1 MSKGG
6 YDKFFKEA
14 QKASGLSKAP
24 TKSVRSAQQQAAA
37 AAAGSRFTLK
47 KPAKQDT
54 PEDRI
59 RAELALR
66 MKNKK
71 IASRKKKAKFPV
83 FAAICAVFALCASL
97 VGFFQA
103 DLAEE
108 YAQKFLSRFEIGV
121 FGNAQA
127 SEKAKGGEKSA
138 APKSAEPAKAADTH
152 EPVKHAE
159 GGAQAKWSAE
169 DVSFF
174 GKLNER
180 KKELDLKESEL
191 AKLEEELLKRKQELD
206 EKLKQ
211 LETMRADISKTL
223 KVRVASDHEK
233 VDKLVAVYSTMK
245 PAQASKIIETLDEDL
260 AVEILDNMKK
270 KSAAEI
276 LNMMDAKK
284 ARKLS
289 ELLTGYERSTAS
301 TQKADEKEK
310 EE

>member
-1 MSKGG
+1 MSQRGG
-6 YDKFFKEA
+6 YDQFFKQA

-24 TKSVRSAQQQAAA
+24 THSVRSAQKAGQKAAV
-37 AAAGSRFTLK
+37 K
-47 KPAKQDT
+47 KSGRVET

-66 MKNKK
+66 MKKK
-71 IASRKKKAKFPV
+71 KSSARRPKAKFPV
-83 FAAICAVFALCASL
+83 FAALVACFALVAAA
-97 VGFFQA
+97 VGFFKA
-103 DLAEE
+103 DVVEE
-108 YAQKFLSRFEIGV
+108 YAGHYLSKFEIGF
-121 FGNAQA
+121 FGNAEA
-127 SEKAKGGEKSA
+127 SDKPAGKKEEKHA
-138 APKSAEPAKAADTH
+138 AQKAAQEPAHEAAH
-152 EPVKHAE
+152 EAAHNPAKHAE
-159 GGAQAKWSAE
+159 GGAKEKWSNE
-169 DVSFF
+169 EVSFF
-174 GKLNER
+174 SKLNDR

-211 LETMRADISKTL
+211 LETMRAEISKTL
-223 KVRVASDHEK
+223 KTRVASDHEK

-289 ELLTGYERSTAS
+289 EMLTGYERSTAS
-301 TQKADEKEK
+301 TKDVEKEK

>member
-6 YDKFFKEA
+6 YDQFFKQA
-14 QKASGLSKAP
+14 QKAKGLNKAP
-24 TKSVRSAQQQAAA
+24 TQSVRAAQK
-37 AAAGSRFTLK
+37 SSK
-47 KPAKQDT
+47 ET

-71 IASRKKKAKFPV
+71 LAARRPKAKFPV
-83 FAAICAVFALCASL
+83 FAAIVACFVLVSAT
-97 VGFFQA
+97 VGFFKA
-103 DLAEE
+103 DVVED
-108 YAQKFLSRFEIGV
+108 YAQRYLSKFEIG
-121 FGNAQA
+121 FLGQA
-127 SEKAKGGEKSA
+127 EASDDKNQKKVEKHDAKKADSRSA
-138 APKSAEPAKAADTH
+138 DHPAKEAGKEASK
-152 EPVKHAE
+152 E
-159 GGAQAKWSAE
+159 KWTTE
-169 DVSFF
+169 EVSFF
-174 GKLNER
+174 SKLNDR
-180 KKELDLKESEL
+180 KKELDLRESEL

-211 LETMRADISKTL
+211 LESMRAEISKTL
-223 KVRVASDHEK
+223 KTRVASDHEK

-289 ELLTGYERSTAS
+289 EMLTGYERSTAS
-301 TQKADEKEK
+301 TKNVDKNEDEKQE
-310 EE
+310 